1 MIKFRFRYTSDV
13 FIRTLFGLLLSTCLL
28 AGGLSCSSSEGEK
41 EDQVTVETQTN
52 TSETEGQAEPTLE
65 PSTEEN
71 SEPDDNEPKDNE
83 ESDYTTG
90 DSSYIFDQNT
100 LHTFELTLSE
110 EDLAL
115 IDKQPGKEEYVEG
128 SMTFEGEEIGPVGIR
143 YKGSVG
149 AWVGCVSGDFFEAE
163 GEKTC
168 TKLSMKVKIN
178 WEDTD
183 DTFYGLKKLQFH
195 SQNLDPTKMHERLG
209 YWLFREMGVPA
220 PRSVHAR
227 LFINGEYNGIFAL
240 TEQIDG
246 RFTRENFEDGTGNL
260 YKEIWPIRSNGEPR
274 DDGEFAYALKTNE
287 HNNPSFEIIRSFA
300 SAMGSATA
308 DERMQI
314 VQEWMD
320 VDEVLAYAVVDRT
333 IRNDDG
339 VFHWYCFGGGSDALD
354 RGGEANI
361 SNEACNPH
369 NFYWYEDPTAKTMHL
384 IPWDLDNAFEVIK
397 NEGNPVIPIKDGWGE
412 KTNDCKP
419 FVYGG
424 WGLAQLSSACD
435 KIIGTWAS
443 FESEHQQL
451 MDAFIEG
458 PFSKQIVEDLID
470 TWAAQI
476 ESSVAQADVV
486 HDDQPSV
493 EEWRR
498 ALERFKEDL
507 EYARAKND

>member
-1 MIKFRFRYTSDV
+1 MSVRNA
-13 FIRTLFGLLLSTCLL
+13 FGLLFSISLL
-28 AGGLSCSSSEGEK
+28 VGGLSCSSSNNETNNEK
-41 EDQVTVETQTN
+41 EDRATPKAETNNSEQQQPEITPSSGVETSQKETP
-52 TSETEGQAEPTLE
+52 TAEESETDD
-65 PSTEEN
+65 SEEW
-71 SEPDDNEPKDNE
+71 
-83 ESDYTTG
+83 DYTTG
-90 DSSYIFDQNT
+90 DSSYIFDQNK

-110 EDLAL
+110 DDLAFL
-115 IDKQPGKEEYVEG
+115 DKEPGREEYVEG
-128 SMTFEGEEIGPVGIR
+128 SMTFEGQSIGPVGIR

-149 AWVGCVSGDFFEAE
+149 AWVGCVSGDFFQAE

-178 WEDTD
+178 WEDSD

-227 LFINGEYNGIFAL
+227 LFINGQYNGIFAL

-274 DDGEFAYALKTNE
+274 SDGEYAYSLKTNE
-287 HNNPSFEIIRSFA
+287 DEDPSFEIMRSFA
-300 SAMGSATA
+300 SALGSATA
-308 DERMQI
+308 DERIQL
-314 VQEWMD
+314 VQQWMNLD
-320 VDEVLAYAVVDRT
+320 QVLAYAVVDRT

-339 VFHWYCFGGGSDALD
+339 VFHWYCFGGGSGLLGS
-354 RGGEANI
+354 GGDNDI
-361 SNEACNPH
+361 PVEACNSH

-384 IPWDLDNAFEVIK
+384 IPWDLDNAFEVIR

-424 WGLAQLSSACD
+424 WGLAQLSAACD
-435 KIIGTWAS
+435 KIIGTWVS
-443 FESEHQQL
+443 FENEHQQIMESFL
-451 MDAFIEG
+451 EG
-458 PFSKQIVEDLID
+458 PFSKEVVEDLID
-470 TWAAQI
+470 SWAAQI
-476 ESSVAQADVV
+476 ESSVAQADQV
-486 HDDQPSV
+486 HDDQPSL

-498 ALERFKEDL
+498 TLERFKGDL
-507 EYARAKND
+507 DYARMKNG

>member
-1 MIKFRFRYTSDV
+1 V
-13 FIRTLFGLLLSTCLL
+13 FLRSFIGAVISVCLLLV
-28 AGGLSCSSSEGEK
+28 GFSCSSSDSEN
-41 EDQVTVETQTN
+41 EDQAIAETGTN
-52 TSETEGQAEPTLE
+52 SNETEQEVESTPEPEPE
-65 PSTEEN
+65 PSTEET
-71 SEPDDNEPKDNE
+71 SEPVENEPENNE
-83 ESDYTTG
+83 EFDYTTG
-90 DSSYIFDQNT
+90 DSSYIFDQNQ

-115 IDKQPGKEEYVEG
+115 IDKEPGKEEYVEG
-128 SMTFEGEEIGPVGIR
+128 SMIFEGQKIGPVGIR

-149 AWVGCVSGDFFEAE
+149 AWVGCVSGDFFQAE

-274 DDGEFAYALKTNE
+274 SDGEYVYALKTNE
-287 HNNPSFEIIRSFA
+287 HNDPSFEIIRSFGD
-300 SAMGSATA
+300 AMGSATA

-339 VFHWYCFGGGSDALD
+339 VFHWYCFGGGSGLLGA
-354 RGGEANI
+354 GGEGDI
-361 SNEACNPH
+361 PNEACNPH
-369 NFYWYEDPTAKTMHL
+369 NFYWYEEPTEKTMHL

-397 NEGNPVIPIKDGWGE
+397 NEGNPVIPIKDSWGE
-412 KTNDCKP
+412 KTNGCKP

-424 WGLAQLSSACD
+424 WGLAQLSAACD

-443 FESEHQQL
+443 FESEHQRI
-451 MDAFIEG
+451 MDAFLEG
-458 PFSKQIVEDLID
+458 PFSKETVEDLID

-498 ALERFKEDL
+498 ALERFKDDL